1 MRSSRWRTE
10 SPRRSANSIVVVM
23 ADAEDPE
30 PSQRSDDPAP
40 RPEDP
45 ARRSD
50 EEERQARATALLDE
64 AQRAALEHGR
74 AVVAEA
80 RAVRRRMLEDADDR
94 RRQIV
99 TELERL
105 RDAIDAT
112 LAALRTPATDVP
124 AAPRAAG
131 DPRGASADDTFPG
144 TPDDGRVSAVFD
156 QLRATPPKP
165 KPKAA
170 PKPRPK
176 PKPKVAPEPAP
187 DASSEHAASGGEPGS
202 PEAGGATAPSSDAD
216 GSPPDGAEARP
227 GGEAAGR
234 RDRPAHVD
242 PALARRD
249 SVLEPLLPDVLRSA
263 KRLLQDEQNSL
274 LDAVRRARGKHEA
287 TRLLPEA
294 VRQRETWTAL
304 LAPSFNAAYLGGR
317 AASGKS
323 GRVSR
328 APDRVVIE
336 LAAALVN
343 PLRERITVTID
354 AVVAEGPYESAVE
367 LQRALGTAIGA
378 RFREWRTVDL
388 EQRILDVLTAA
399 YARGAY
405 EAAGPAAMLRW
416 LPDEPG
422 RCPDCDDNALE
433 PTLKGKPFPTGQT
446 HPPAHPG
453 CRCIALPGEAS

>member
-1 MRSSRWRTE
+1 
-10 SPRRSANSIVVVM
+10 V
-23 ADAEDPE
+23 E
-30 PSQRSDDPAP
+30 PAGAP
-40 RPEDP
+40 R
-45 ARRSD
+45 
-50 EEERQARATALLDE
+50 
-64 AQRAALEHGR
+64 
-74 AVVAEA
+74 AET
-80 RAVRRRMLEDADDR
+80 LEDA
-94 RRQIV
+94 V
-99 TELERL
+99 PTERL
-105 RDAIDAT
+105 A
-112 LAALRTPATDVP
+112 
-124 AAPRAAG
+124 
-131 DPRGASADDTFPG
+131 
-144 TPDDGRVSAVFD
+144 AVFD
-156 QLRATPPKP
+156 QLRAEPPPPPKP
-165 KPKAA
+165 KP
-170 PKPRPK
+170 RPK
-176 PKPKVAPEPAP
+176 RSEESQKSQTSQESQKPSAEPTDEAAAP
-187 DASSEHAASGGEPGS
+187 DAP
-202 PEAGGATAPSSDAD
+202 PSD
-216 GSPPDGAEARP
+216 GRSI
-227 GGEAAGR
+227 
-234 RDRPAHVD
+234 D
-242 PALARRD
+242 PALRRRD
-249 SVLEPLLPDVLRSA
+249 TVLEPLLPDVVRSA

-304 LAPSFNAAYLGGR
+304 LAPSFNAAFLGGR

-354 AVVAEGPYESAVE
+354 AVVAEGPYESPNE

-388 EQRILDVLTAA
+388 EGRILDVLAAA

-405 EAAGPAAMLRW
+405 EASGPAAMLRW
-416 LPDEPG
+416 LPDDPG

-453 CRCIALPGEAS
+453 CRCIALPAEAS